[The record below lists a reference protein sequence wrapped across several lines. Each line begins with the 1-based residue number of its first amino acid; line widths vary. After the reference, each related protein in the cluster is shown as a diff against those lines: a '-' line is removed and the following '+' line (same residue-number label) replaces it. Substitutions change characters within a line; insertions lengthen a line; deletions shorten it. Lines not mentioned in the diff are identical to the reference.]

1 MSGVSHAIE
10 GHRFEGI
17 ASKLSA
23 VPETKVVKLCP
34 DERKDEWMNCTTS
47 IVNKVDIAQK

>member
-10 GHRFEGI
+10 GHWFEGI
-17 ASKLSA
+17 ASKLS
-23 VPETKVVKLCP
+23 PETKVVKLCP
-34 DERKDEWMNCTTS
+34 DERKDEWMNCATS